1 MSTVAF
7 RRLSIATLVATLAV
21 ILWGAYVRASGSG
34 AGCGSHW
41 PLCNGE
47 VLPRSP
53 NAKLVVELTHR
64 VTSGLSLILTVIQLW
79 FSFRVYPRAH
89 RVRKMAATSM
99 FFMVTEAAVGAGL
112 VLFEMVA
119 GNKSLARVWW
129 MSAHLINTYFLI
141 ASMALTAA
149 FSAGVAAPRRGP
161 RTALVTTLAVGML
174 AVGTSGAIVAL
185 GDTLFPSKSL
195 VEGFRAELSTGAHL
209 LIRLRVVHPVLALA
223 VGALVALVARGE
235 LSRTRDPDVA
245 KTARAVLA
253 LFVTQ
258 IAVGFLNL
266 GLLAPIPLQIVHLLV
281 ADLLWIATV
290 LFGVALLGATEQPAG
305 GTAGLAAPVGPPS
318 I

>member
-1 MSTVAF
+1 M
-7 RRLSIATLVATLAV
+7 RRSRYATFAWATLGVNLAV
-21 ILWGAYVRASGSG
+21 IVWGAFVRATGSG

-79 FSFRVYPRAH
+79 FAFRVYPRAH

-223 VGALVALVARGE
+223 VGALVAFVARGE
-235 LSRTRDPDVA
+235 LSRTRDPAVA
-245 KTARAVLA
+245 RTARAVLV

-258 IAVGFLNL
+258 IAVGFTNL
-266 GLLAPIPLQIVHLLV
+266 ALLAPIPLQIVHLLV

-290 LFGVALLGATEQPAG
+290 LFGVALLGEPASTAVQLDAT
-305 GTAGLAAPVGPPS
+305 VGSPTV
-318 I
+318 